1 MHLTINILAIF
12 MIVVCV
18 LMTLVILVQ
27 EDKSG
32 GGLGIL
38 GGSSQSFFGASSAT
52 MLTKI
57 TSVLLVLFFVLSLI
71 IGSISA
77 KTTRDAQIGNKLISE
92 LEFDAG
98 ITSET
103 VVKGLT
109 EAPENINAEDFEAFI
124 IEKISDD
131 AIKTEMKSYYEKEK
145 SGLYYTLTK
154 DALKNADTQKRIVK
168 ILNDINYSPEA
179 ITTIVE

>member
-1 MHLTINILAIF
+1 MHLTINILAVI
-12 MIVVCV
+12 MIVLCV

-32 GGLGIL
+32 GGLGVL

-57 TSVLLVLFFVLSLI
+57 TSILLVLFFVLSLI
-71 IGSISA
+71 IGSLSA

-92 LEFDAG
+92 LEFD
-98 ITSET
+98 TSIVSENT
-103 VVKGLT
+103 VKKLT
-109 EAPENINAEDFEAFI
+109 KAPENINAEDFETFI
-124 IEKISDD
+124 ISKISDEN
-131 AIKTEMKSYYEKEK
+131 IKNELKSYYEKEK
-145 SGLYYTLTK
+145 RGLYYTLTK
-154 DALKNADTQKRIVK
+154 DAAKNKQARIVE

-179 ITTIVE
+179 VTTIVE

>member
-1 MHLTINILAIF
+1 MHVTINILAII
-12 MIVVCV
+12 MIVLCV

-32 GGLGIL
+32 GGLGVL

-57 TSVLLVLFFVLSLI
+57 TSILLVLFFVLSLI
-71 IGSISA
+71 IGSLSA

-98 ITSET
+98 ITSEST
-103 VVKGLT
+103 VKKLT
-109 EAPENINAEDFEAFI
+109 DAPENINAKDFETFI
-124 IEKISDD
+124 ISKISDES
-131 AIKTEMKSYYEKEK
+131 IKTELKSYYEKEK
-145 SGLYYTLTK
+145 SNLYYTLTK
-154 DALKNADTQKRIVK
+154 DAAKNKRMRIVE

-179 ITTIVE
+179 VTTIVE

>member
-1 MHLTINILAIF
+1 MHLTINILAVI
-12 MIVVCV
+12 MLVVCV

-32 GGLGIL
+32 GGLGVL

-71 IGSISA
+71 IGSLSA
-77 KTTRDAQIGNKLISE
+77 KTTRDAQIGDKLISE

-103 VVKGLT
+103 AVKTLS
-109 EAPENINAEDFEAFI
+109 EAPENINAEDFETFI
-124 IEKISDD
+124 IGKISDEGV
-131 AIKTEMKSYYEKEK
+131 KTELKSYYEKDK

-154 DALKNADTQKRIVK
+154 DAAKNNKARIVE

>member
-1 MHLTINILAIF
+1 MHLTINILAVI
-12 MIVVCV
+12 MLVVCV

-32 GGLGIL
+32 GGLGVL

-71 IGSISA
+71 IGSLSA
-77 KTTRDAQIGNKLISE
+77 KTTRDAQIGDKLISE

-103 VVKGLT
+103 AVKTLS
-109 EAPENINAEDFEAFI
+109 EAPENINAEDFE
-124 IEKISDD
+124 
-131 AIKTEMKSYYEKEK
+131 TELKSYYEKDK

-154 DALKNADTQKRIVK
+154 DAAKNNKARIVE

-179 ITTIVE
+179 VTTIVE